1 MSLGKTIKLVVYE
14 LLLYACLC
22 VPIFV
27 VMERFASLMWQVR
40 SKDLV
45 AYWLVVAAS
54 IAYVT
59 SVTLVVWV
67 PLKYFILRS
76 RFFSEVTAW
85 RPVTLA
91 FVILSTLPCFA
102 IVVASSKVQ
111 LDGEDRFDGFTEL
124 PVSLVLFSLVIVD
137 VVERIRPFRLTGQAE
152 GLEHA
157 FEMPTPVL
165 THLEQV
171 PTVSS
176 QLSVD
181 RGQNGLPTQ
190 LEGIN
195 GSFGCRRAD
204 SEGYFSRA
212 SSSSYLYST
221 RATSGRF
228 GFLWA
233 REPRADLFVDS
244 FLFWMD
250 TAEMVRAAEEPSVY
264 YSAWI
269 FPVYLLAYLSV
280 LRLVV
285 SPDSPMLSS
294 LGVMVQDL
302 PFLIVRICL
311 IAVFGHVT
319 PLFYVMKNMLVCL
332 TFLYFHFLTKLKI
345 FKMTS
350 MF

>member
-14 LLLYACLC
+14 LLLYACLLLILC
-22 VPIFV
+22 PSSENSSERILQIYETIFQP
-27 VMERFASLMWQVR
+27 FPKL
-40 SKDLV
+40 SKSADALN
-45 AYWLVVAAS
+45 L
-54 IAYVT
+54 
-59 SVTLVVWV
+59 
-67 PLKYFILRS
+67 
-76 RFFSEVTAW
+76 
-85 RPVTLA
+85 
-91 FVILSTLPCFA
+91 
-102 IVVASSKVQ
+102 
-111 LDGEDRFDGFTEL
+111 L

-137 VVERIRPFRLTGQAE
+137 VVERIRPFRLTGQGDEA
-152 GLEHA
+152 LCCPHC
-157 FEMPTPVL
+157 V
-165 THLEQV
+165 HI
-171 PTVSS
+171 VSTF
-176 QLSVD
+176 VD